1 MAMGNWY
8 TNVSLKGARQSDVVA
23 LLEELGRRAY
33 VTPETLGWI
42 VVYDQQT
49 DEFDLG
55 ILESLA
61 LTLSTRL
68 HSTALAS
75 CNADDDVL
83 WLALYENGSLST
95 RYASSPKAFED
106 GDEFPNVQ
114 EAARVLARV
123 FEKPAAKNQV
133 LSLLRKSHG
142 ILGLLS
148 LYLRVRIAYVVEVQR
163 HRDLSDLLGMPRAA
177 VGLGYTYVSKG
188 ETPEGMDRET
198 LRRTMVG

>member
-1 MAMGNWY
+1 MGNWY
-8 TNVSLKGARQSDVVA
+8 TNVAVKGAQQSDVVA

-33 VTPETLGWI
+33 VTPETTGWI

-68 HSTALAS
+68 ACTTLAS

-83 WLALYENGSLST
+83 WLALYENGRLST
-95 RYASSPKAFED
+95 RYASSRKSFED
-106 GDEFPNVQ
+106 GNEFPDIRETAQ
-114 EAARVLARV
+114 ILARA
-123 FEKPAAKNQV
+123 FEKPAAQTQV
-133 LSLLRKSHG
+133 LSLLGKSHG
-142 ILGLLS
+142 VLGLLS
-148 LYLRVRIAYVVEVQR
+148 HYLKIRLAYVVEVQR
-163 HRDLSDLLGMPRAA
+163 HLDLSNLLGMPRAA
-177 VGLGYTYVSKG
+177 VGLGYTYVNKG
-188 ETPEGMDRET
+188 ETPEGIDREA